1 MLSCQRCAV
10 LFLLFLYPI
19 WAISVFGVGV
29 FLVLHHS
36 PQSALFGEQLLQNIG
51 YGFLIAG
58 GILLL
63 SVIHGCSI
71 VCCRGKILTIS
82 FVVCLLILASI
93 LFFVGGF
100 TIYKRFQIRDSLRN
114 EMEHRFT
121 MNYGF
126 DLALTNAWDST
137 QWSYHCCGVAGPETY
152 ASSRWIRDPSNLSPR
167 SSGLVP
173 DSCCKRYDNQTYV
186 NLDGCYIS
194 PLQEAEPFLYVHNT
208 KIPSN
213 CFITTCDVAAQ
224 NRKKFPIPV
233 FLSTR
238 VVMNSYARILRK
250 SFSEQAFSPCSR
262 AVLRLQVL
270 TSTQRKA
277 LDHDGYLDSDYQV
290 LTAGPRYSGLVYWIE
305 VDVHERKLIAQRVVF
320 SVVLLC
326 RFCGPHAVWV

>member
-1 MLSCQRCAV
+1 MGNFISANIIAKSLWVAIMIVNNTVHLMLRSTNITVLPFQVMSVIYEFFNMHKIFSSSTNVKLSEMCRVISAV
-10 LFLLFLYPI
+10 SLSGGLKLIDEFSLQI

-51 YGFLIAG
+51 YGFMIAG

-152 ASSRWIRDPSNLSPR
+152 ASSRWIRDPNNLSPR

-194 PLQEAEPFLYVHNT
+194 PLQEAEPFLYVHGCYEFIRPDIE
-208 KIPSN
+208 KIILGTGILALSAGS
-213 CFITTCDVAAQ
+213 VA
-224 NRKKFPIPV
+224 
-233 FLSTR
+233 
-238 VVMNSYARILRK
+238 
-250 SFSEQAFSPCSR
+250 
-262 AVLRLQVL
+262 
-270 TSTQRKA
+270 
-277 LDHDGYLDSDYQV
+277 
-290 LTAGPRYSGLVYWIE
+290 
-305 VDVHERKLIAQRVVF
+305 VVF

>member
-1 MLSCQRCAV
+1 MHKIFSSSTNVKLSEMCRVISAV
-10 LFLLFLYPI
+10 SLSGGLKLIDEFSLQI

-51 YGFLIAG
+51 YGFMIAG

-82 FVVCLLILASI
+82 
-93 LFFVGGF
+93 
-100 TIYKRFQIRDSLRN
+100 IRDSLRN

-152 ASSRWIRDPSNLSPR
+152 ASSRWIRDPNNLSPR

-194 PLQEAEPFLYVHNT
+194 PLQEAEPFLYVHGCYEFIRPDIE
-208 KIPSN
+208 KIILGTGILALSAGS
-213 CFITTCDVAAQ
+213 VA
-224 NRKKFPIPV
+224 
-233 FLSTR
+233 
-238 VVMNSYARILRK
+238 
-250 SFSEQAFSPCSR
+250 
-262 AVLRLQVL
+262 
-270 TSTQRKA
+270 
-277 LDHDGYLDSDYQV
+277 
-290 LTAGPRYSGLVYWIE
+290 
-305 VDVHERKLIAQRVVF
+305 VVF